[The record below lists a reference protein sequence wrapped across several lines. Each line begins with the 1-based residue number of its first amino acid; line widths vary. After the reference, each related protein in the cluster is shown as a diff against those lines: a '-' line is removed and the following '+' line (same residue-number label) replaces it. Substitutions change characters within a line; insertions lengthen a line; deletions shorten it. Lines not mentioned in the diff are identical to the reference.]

1 MERDLKPVL
10 HDILQAIGR
19 VVVDELPKL
28 TARRKIIALS
38 VIASEAKQSSHY
50 AGCNRWIASS
60 LRSSQ

>member
-38 VIASEAKQSSHY
+38 VIASEAKQSHRY
-50 AGCNRWIASS
+50 PH
-60 LRSSQ
+60 